1 MKLTGIAI
9 LRAPLAGKTKH
20 SDEATIAAYNDRRT
34 FPTVEAVS
42 AHLGYADTRL
52 LNRRLTQLR
61 RLYPGRLIDR
71 RAMYHRGRASG
82 ETKAARSIGSVA
94 TTAMGDTH
102 VRRWLLT
109 AAQDETEVHAPF
121 LRNLIAYGEKIGAEL
136 LVGGFTYN
144 KSLFEDHASRTAVF
158 AAAVQPYLIHD
169 NRTLGPLLF
178 AAKMNILPTATRPL
192 SGLLNY
198 GRGAWTVFPHAKVQL
213 DSVPSLPGKHPAMV
227 MTTGACTVPNYIEKK
242 AGLKAE
248 FHHQIG
254 AVIVEIDAA
263 DRIFCRHIGATDDGS
278 FQDLD
283 AVVRDASVS
292 FGHRVEAVTWGDI
305 HREQLDPQVA
315 LTCWGFDVESE
326 SIVTQDSLIAA
337 LRPRHQFFHDL
348 LDFRARN
355 HHRRGDHIHAKKML
369 VLGADRVDDELRACT
384 TFLRVTQ
391 REDCRSVVVASNHND
406 ALLRWLRETDPR
418 SDPLNLETWCE
429 LNLEWH
435 RQIAADPEGHFDLF
449 RFAVGRHDRRLLDD
463 VTFVPRNGSY
473 LVCQDRGGIECGMHG
488 DEGPNGARGSVL
500 NLNQI
505 GVRLTVGH
513 GHSAKRLDGVDMVGL
528 CGKLDQK
535 YNSGPSGWSHTQG
548 ITYANARRTLVTIID
563 GKYRA

>member
-1 MKLTGIAI
+1 MPAQL
-9 LRAPLAGKTKH
+9 H
-20 SDEATIAAYNDRRT
+20 SDDVVIAAYNDRRA
-34 FPTVEAVS
+34 FPTLEALRD
-42 AHLGYADTRL
+42 HLSYSDIRVMQV
-52 LNRRLTQLR
+52 RLTKLR
-61 RLYPGRLIDR
+61 RKYPGKLIDR
-71 RAMYHRGRASG
+71 KAIYQQAKSAGEKASQ
-82 ETKAARSIGSVA
+82 RSIGQVLPTA
-94 TTAMGDTH
+94 TGDTR

-109 AAQDETEVHAPF
+109 AAQDETQVHDAF
-121 LRNLIAYGEKIGAEL
+121 FSNLLAYGEKIGAEV

-144 KSLFEDHASRTAVF
+144 KSLFEDHASRSAVF
-158 AAAVQPYLIHD
+158 ASTVQPYLIHD
-169 NRTLGPLLF
+169 DRMLGPLLF
-178 AAKMNILPTATRPL
+178 AARMNILPTAVRPL
-192 SGLLNY
+192 SGLTNY

-213 DSVPSLPGKHPAMV
+213 DSVPSLPGKHPSMV

-254 AVIVEIDAA
+254 ATIVEVDGA
-263 DRIFCRHIGATDDGS
+263 DRIFCRHIGATNDGS

-283 AVVRDASVS
+283 AVVRAGEVT
-292 FGHRVEAVTWGDI
+292 FGNRVEAITWGDI

-315 LTCWGFDVESE
+315 LTCWGFDVASE
-326 SIVTQDSLIAA
+326 SIVTQESLVNA

-355 HHRRGDHIHAKKML
+355 HHRRGDHIHAKKMM
-369 VLGADRVDDELRACT
+369 VLGADKVDEELAACARFLRA
-384 TFLRVTQ
+384 TQ
-391 REDCRSVVVASNHND
+391 RDYSQSVVVASNHND

-418 SDPLNLETWCE
+418 GDPLNLETWCE

-435 RQIAADPEGHFDLF
+435 RRISADPEGHFDLF
-449 RFAVGRHDRRLLDD
+449 KYAVGRHDPQLLDT

-473 LVCQDRGGIECGMHG
+473 LICQDRGGIEGGMHG

-513 GHSAKRLDGVDMVGL
+513 GHSARRLDGVDMVGL
-528 CGKLDQK
+528 CGKIDQG

-548 ITYANARRTLVTIID
+548 IAYPNSRRTLVTILD